1 MKIIIT
7 EAQLKMLELL
17 KEGENTIADYNSR
30 LVNITNQLNKTYN
43 SISFI
48 NVAELINGEVEINP
62 IYNMVN
68 SLDAQNSK
76 ISDEFEQYF
85 KSFDEDTY
93 YDKWAP
99 THNALDKVYYK
110 NMDKINVLL
119 TIIAD
124 LGNFVDDNEKTKEVF
139 SDIESINLG

>member
-30 LVNITNQLNKTYN
+30 LVNITNQLNKTYT
-43 SISFI
+43 SINFI

-62 IYNMVN
+62 VYNMVN

-76 ISDEFEQYF
+76 ISAEFEQYF

-93 YDKWAP
+93 YDKWEP
-99 THNALDKVYYK
+99 THNALEKVYYK

-139 SDIESINLG
+139 SDIESINLD

>member
-76 ISDEFEQYF
+76 ISAEFEQYF

-93 YDKWAP
+93 YDKWEP
-99 THNALDKVYYK
+99 THNALEKVYYK

-119 TIIAD
+119 TIIND

-139 SDIESINLG
+139 SDIESINLD

>member
-17 KEGENTIADYNSR
+17 NEGENTIADYNSR
-30 LVNITNQLNKTYN
+30 LVNITNQLNKTYT

-62 IYNMVN
+62 VYNMVN

-76 ISDEFEQYF
+76 ISAEFEQYF

-93 YDKWAP
+93 YDKWEP
-99 THNALDKVYYK
+99 THNALEKVYYK

-139 SDIESINLG
+139 SDIESINLD

>member
-62 IYNMVN
+62 VYNMVN

-76 ISDEFEQYF
+76 ISAEFEQYF

-93 YDKWAP
+93 YDKWEP
-99 THNALDKVYYK
+99 THNALEKVYYK

-139 SDIESINLG
+139 SDIESINLD

>member
-62 IYNMVN
+62 VYNMVY

-76 ISDEFEQYF
+76 ISAEFEHYY

-93 YDKWAP
+93 YDKWEP
-99 THNALDKVYYK
+99 THNALEKVYYK

-119 TIIAD
+119 TIIND

-139 SDIESINLG
+139 SDIESINLD

>member
-1 MKIIIT
+1 
-7 EAQLKMLELL
+7 MLELL

-62 IYNMVN
+62 VYNMVN

-76 ISDEFEQYF
+76 ISAEFEQYF

-93 YDKWAP
+93 YDKWEP
-99 THNALDKVYYK
+99 THNALEKVYYK

-139 SDIESINLG
+139 SDIESINLD

>member
-17 KEGENTIADYNSR
+17 KEGENAIADYNSR
-30 LVNITNQLNKTYN
+30 LVNITNQLNKTYT

-62 IYNMVN
+62 VYNMVN

-76 ISDEFEQYF
+76 ISAEFEQYF

-93 YDKWAP
+93 YDKWEP
-99 THNALDKVYYK
+99 THNALEKVYYK

-139 SDIESINLG
+139 SDIESINLD